1 MAKETIVRLTDDIDG
16 SEAAESV
23 VFGFRGVEYEID
35 LSEKNLRGMEKAFA
49 KWIDHGRVAVIDG
62 TAGAAAVAVEPA
74 RAPAPA
80 PARARRSTG
89 TSTRARRTTATKA
102 AAKDPAAIRE
112 WAKANGFNVSS
123 RGRISSE
130 VQQAFEAANR

>member
-23 VFGFRGVEYEID
+23 IFGFRGVEYEID

-49 KWIDHGRVAVIDG
+49 KWIDHGRVVVVDG
-62 TAGAAAVAVEPA
+62 SDGDAAVAVEAAPE
-74 RAPAPA
+74 PAPA
-80 PARARRSTG
+80 PARRA
-89 TSTRARRTTATKA
+89 TRARRTTKA
-102 AAKDPAAIRE
+102 QAKDPAAIRE

>member
-1 MAKETIVRLTDDIDG
+1 MAKETIVRMTDDIDG

-23 VFGFRGVEYEID
+23 IFGFRGVEYEID

-49 KWIDHGRVAVIDG
+49 KWIDHGRVVVVEGSD
-62 TAGAAAVAVEPA
+62 GAAAVAVET
-74 RAPAPA
+74 APEPA
-80 PARARRSTG
+80 PARARRN
-89 TSTRARRTTATKA
+89 STRARRTTKA
-102 AAKDPAAIRE
+102 QAKDPAAIRE

>member
-23 VFGFRGVEYEID
+23 IFGFRGVDYEID

-49 KWIDHGRVAVIDG
+49 KWIDHGRVVVVDG
-62 TAGAAAVAVEPA
+62 TEGTDGAAAVAVETAP
-74 RAPAPA
+74 APAPA
-80 PARARRSTG
+80 PARR
-89 TSTRARRTTATKA
+89 STRARRTTKA
-102 AAKDPAAIRE
+102 QAKDPAAIRE

-130 VQQAFEAANR
+130 IQQAFEAANR

>member
-23 VFGFRGVEYEID
+23 IFGFRGVDYEID

-49 KWIDHGRVAVIDG
+49 KWIDHGRVAVVDG
-62 TAGAAAVAVEPA
+62 SDGAAEVAVET
-74 RAPAPA
+74 APERA
-80 PARARRSTG
+80 PARARRS
-89 TSTRARRTTATKA
+89 STRARRTTKA
-102 AAKDPAAIRE
+102 QAKDPAAIRE

-130 VQQAFEAANR
+130 IQQAFEAANR